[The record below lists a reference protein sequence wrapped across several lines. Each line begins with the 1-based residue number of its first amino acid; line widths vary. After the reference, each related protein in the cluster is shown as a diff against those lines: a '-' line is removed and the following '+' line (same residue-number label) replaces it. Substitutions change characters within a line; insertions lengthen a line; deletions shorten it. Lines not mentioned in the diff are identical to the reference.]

1 LQKKKYGSVANARV
15 VAMVVLALFFLCI
28 LAFLFESRQV
38 LLNFALITGL
48 DFAEPWRFVTSMF
61 LHADLAHLFFNMFAL
76 LMFGLYLER
85 KIGKNMFLL
94 VYLVSGIIG
103 GVGFEIFNQPGVIG
117 LGASGAIY
125 GIIGALV
132 VLEPKMLVYV
142 YFIPVPIAV
151 AGLLYAVIELV
162 GMGAADNIGH
172 AAHLFGLLGGFA
184 IAKAWQ
190 KLRGDDLWS

>member
-1 LQKKKYGSVANARV
+1 
-15 VAMVVLALFFLCI
+15 MVVLALFFLCI

-48 DFAEPWRFVTSMF
+48 DFTEPWRFVTSMF

-151 AGLLYAVIELV
+151 AGLLYAAIELA